1 MHGERSRRMQFLS
14 DRGLERVNRAVASGR
29 IVPYLGLFTLAVV
42 FVAALIVRMFAHDEF
57 ETLGESLW
65 WAAQTITTVG
75 YGDVI
80 PQTAFSKTVAVFVM
94 IFGVST
100 VALMTAVVTS
110 AVVTWTQGRMA
121 DAAEEQA
128 DVHLEAL
135 ERIERRLESL
145 EQRFL

>member
-1 MHGERSRRMQFLS
+1 MRAEQGGRMQFLS
-14 DRGLERVNRAVASGR
+14 DRGLERVNRAVVSGR
-29 IVPYLGLFTLAVV
+29 IVPYLALFTLAVV
-42 FVAALIVRMFAHDEF
+42 FAAALVVWTFAHGEF

-80 PQTAFSKTVAVFVM
+80 PQTGFSKLVAVFVM

-110 AVVTWTQGRMA
+110 AVVTWTQGRTA

-128 DVHLEAL
+128 DAHLEAL
-135 ERIERRLESL
+135 GRIERRLEAL
-145 EQRFL
+145 EKRLA